1 MSFAQTVLII
11 QGKRESKRKLAW
23 KKNSYFNDLDK
34 LNNDPIHGVMV
45 ARERFELSSAGPKP
59 AMLPLSLNWREFKA
73 EFVKYLQSKHYN
85 PLYFKAII
93 SNLERHVKSPIRRP
107 MDIIAIYS
115 NLSNG
120 QQHNLNRALSALFKF
135 YELKGEVPLDF
146 LNSLRKVLPRDNIG
160 VDLKVPTEQEILNSL
175 KKLNSIPLKYQALY
189 NLLVDSGLRLTEA
202 VKAINEFSPPFKVK
216 SKNYYRLTLG
226 YFRAS
231 KIAYCAYF
239 SDYTYS
245 LIRAIKEPIKECGAR
260 RYYSKYGFTT
270 PRYIRKFAF
279 DNMIRLE
286 IPESIADFIQGR
298 APKRIGA
305 KHYMVMVRQADRY
318 YKRYADYIG
327 SLRERVSPP

>member
-1 MSFAQTVLII
+1 MLGFSGSFSI
-11 QGKRESKRKLAW
+11 
-23 KKNSYFNDLDK
+23 
-34 LNNDPIHGVMV
+34 
-45 ARERFELSSAGPKP
+45 
-59 AMLPLSLNWREFKA
+59 NWRENKA
-73 EFVKYLQSKHYN
+73 EFLEYLQSRGYSRIYVRTILSYLTRFIGK
-85 PLYFKAII
+85 I
-93 SNLERHVKSPIRRP
+93 SEP
-107 MDIIAIYS
+107 MDIIKICS
-115 NLSNG
+115 GLSKG
-120 QQHNLNRALSALFKF
+120 QRHNLNRALSALLRF
-135 YELKGEVPLDF
+135 YELKGYPQEFLDKLRKAIPNDRMGVDLRVPTERDIID
-146 LNSLRKVLPRDNIG
+146 SLRKLDG
-160 VDLKVPTEQEILNSL
+160 
-175 KKLNSIPLKYQALY
+175 IPLKYKALY

-202 VKAINEFSPPFKVK
+202 IKAINEFSGNKIFKVK
-216 SKNYYRLTLG
+216 ADNQDFYRLTLG

-286 IPESIADFIQGR
+286 IPESIADFIEGR